1 MLSALALR
9 GHWVHVVVFGIPVAG
24 LVGAVAAQEIRARW
38 GQRATAEPGIDGLS
52 PHLRVAVAG
61 LLAAA
66 AIHVVVIP
74 EHFREYVLFGLFF
87 SALAVAQLLLALL
100 LTYRPNHQLVRW
112 IALASAW
119 VIVLWVAS
127 RTTGIPFGPES
138 WQPER
143 LGSLDAAATTAE
155 LITLV
160 GCLSQLWASPIAVD
174 RSDQKVQELSR

>member
-1 MLSALALR
+1 LALR
-9 GHWVHVVVFGIPVAG
+9 GHWVHVVVFGVPVAG
-24 LVGAVAAQEIRARW
+24 LVGAVALQEIRARW
-38 GQRATAEPGIDGLS
+38 GKRPSAERFDDLS
-52 PHLRVAVAG
+52 PHLRVAAAG

-87 SALAVAQLLLALL
+87 SALAVAQCFLAVL

-112 IALASAW
+112 IALGSAW

-127 RTTGIPFGPES
+127 RTSGIPFGPES
-138 WQPER
+138 WQSER

-160 GCLSQLWASPIAVD
+160 GCLNQLWTSPNRG
-174 RSDQKVQELSR
+174 RSPGPNVQELSR